1 MLAVLGMHR
10 SGTSAVTRILS
21 LLGADLPIHLLG
33 GNASN
38 EPGHWEST
46 RLIQIHDEM
55 LAEGG
60 SSWNDWRDFDLE
72 SLGDRYS
79 YYRDRI
85 AQALK
90 DEFGNSDLFVVK
102 DPRICRFFPL
112 YEDISRLLDLDIRC
126 IIPYRKPVDVAASLA
141 ARGGTTGEY
150 AKTVWA
156 RHVLDAVMS
165 SQNFERVFISFDD
178 LIDSFEAVFGKL
190 ESFLRID
197 WPINPAHARTHIES
211 FLKPALRH
219 HNTPPELS
227 SAPEQDDGYIQQ
239 ILANLRILDQSP
251 HDEEAMINLSLLH
264 QRLNQLSNCL
274 VDITFDEFA
283 SRQKISQGQAHQ
295 MNEQLRIAEDAIT
308 QRQQLIEELRVKQ
321 ASVGQCLQQL
331 QTEIESLQVNLG
343 SSRSTTQALN
353 ETLVQLQR
361 SYSWKITYPLR
372 IVNRLL
378 GVPTRWVRR
387 GSVSI

>member
-1 MLAVLGMHR
+1 MLIVLGMHR
-10 SGTSAVTRILS
+10 SGTSAITRVLS

-33 GNASN
+33 GNAGN
-38 EPGHWEST
+38 EPGYWEST
-46 RLIQIHDEM
+46 RLIEIHDEM

-60 SSWNDWRDFDLE
+60 SSWDDWRDFDLE

-85 AQALK
+85 SQALE
-90 DEFGNSDLFVVK
+90 DEFGNSNLFVVK

-141 ARGGTTGEY
+141 VRDGTTTSY

-156 RHVLDAVMS
+156 RHVLDAVVT
-165 SQNFERVFISFDD
+165 SQNFKRVFVSFDG
-178 LIDSFEAVFGKL
+178 LIDNFEAAFGKL
-190 ESFLRID
+190 GSFLRID
-197 WPINPAHARTHIES
+197 WSINLADARTSIEA

-219 HNTPPELS
+219 HNTPQELS
-227 SAPEQDDGYIQQ
+227 PALEKDDEFIQQ
-239 ILANLRILDQSP
+239 ILANLHILDQSP
-251 HDEEAMINLSLLH
+251 HDEEAMVNLSLLH
-264 QRLNQLSNCL
+264 QRLNQLGNRF

-295 MNEQLRIAEDAIT
+295 TNEQLRIAEHAIVQK
-308 QRQQLIEELRVKQ
+308 QRVIGELRVEQ
-321 ASVGQCLQQL
+321 ASADQYMQQL
-331 QTEIESLQVNLG
+331 QREIESLQAKLG
-343 SSRSTTQALN
+343 TSRSATQDLG
-353 ETLVQLQR
+353 ELLVQLQS

-372 IVNRLL
+372 IANRLL
-378 GVPTRWVRR
+378 GVPTKWGRR
-387 GSVSI
+387 RSV